1 MTSEAAIVRISVVPD
16 REKIIA
22 KLRATLDP
30 ERFEH
35 SLRSEKIALALA
47 KKYHV
52 DTQSAATAA
61 LLHDC
66 ARRWDR
72 PDLLKQARRL
82 GLTIDPIRK
91 LEPKLF
97 HGEIGAWLA
106 RHEFGIRSREIL
118 NAVTNHT
125 TGRPGMSKL
134 EKVIYL
140 ADHIEEGRDFAGVD
154 RLRRLAFKD
163 MDRAIF
169 ESTSAMIGFLIAGG
183 RPVYQPSVETRNYF
197 LLELNK

>member
-1 MTSEAAIVRISVVPD
+1 MPD
-16 REKIIA
+16 REEIIA

-52 DTQSAATAA
+52 DQQSAATAA

-72 PDLLKQARRL
+72 PGLLKQARQL

-106 RHEFGIRSREIL
+106 RHEFGVRSADIL
-118 NAVTNHT
+118 AAIANHT
-125 TGRPGMSKL
+125 TGRPKMSKL

-140 ADHIEEGRDFAGVD
+140 ADHIEEGRDFAGVGK
-154 RLRRLAFKD
+154 LRKLAFKD

-169 ESTSAMIGFLIAGG
+169 ESTSAVIGWLAQKGL
-183 RPVYQPSVETRNYF
+183 PLYLPSVETRNYY
-197 LLELNK
+197 LLALDK